1 MRRLVPALLLVL
13 GLVAGCQPAR
23 RAERLVWPPPP
34 ERARFE
40 YIGGFAS
47 PYDLK
52 PPDNA
57 VGRMLVERDVQD
69 HLVAPFGLAETS
81 SGELLVVDQLRA
93 LLYRIDLEARTFT
106 RIASQPQ
113 LREPLDITCDED
125 GNIYV
130 ADSGR
135 VLVFDRSGRPLRT
148 IGKGVLDHPSYL
160 TLDRS
165 GDLYVSD
172 SRLCRIFVFDAEGA
186 LLRSFGGRGTTG
198 GRLYAP
204 QGLALDGRG
213 HLYVADFFNAR
224 VAVFTTGGE
233 YLRQIGRRGDEPWN
247 FAGPRDLAFD
257 SDGYLHVLDSRK
269 HALMSFTADGQL
281 LLVTGGGATSHPMGF
296 GLPTAILIDNR
307 DRVFVSERYNSRVSI
322 WQYLAE
328 RRKAQAGR

>member
-1 MRRLVPALLLVL
+1 MRRLIPVFLLAL
-13 GLVAGCQPAR
+13 GLVTACQPAR
-23 RAERLVWPPPP
+23 REQRLVWPPPP

-40 YIGGFAS
+40 YLGAFAS

-52 PPDNA
+52 PPVNA
-57 VGRMLVERDVQD
+57 VSRMLVERDAAQ
-69 HLVAPFGLAETS
+69 HLIAPFGLAETPA
-81 SGELLVVDQLRA
+81 GELLVADQFRA
-93 LLYRIDLEARTFT
+93 ALYRIDLRGRTFT
-106 RIASQPQ
+106 RLASRPQ
-113 LREPLDITCDED
+113 LREPLDIACDRN
-125 GNIYV
+125 GNVYV

-135 VLVFDRSGRPLRT
+135 VLVFDRDGRPLRT

-172 SRLCRIFVFDAEGA
+172 SRLCRVFVFDGEGA
-186 LLRSFGGRGTTG
+186 LLRSFGGKGTVG

-204 QGLALDGRG
+204 QGLALDGHG

-224 VAVFTTGGE
+224 VAVFSTEGA

-247 FAGPRDLAFD
+247 FSGPRDLAFD

-269 HALMSFTADGQL
+269 HALMSFTTDGQL

-328 RRKAQAGR
+328 GRKVQAGR